1 MKWGV
6 TFSMILLFLSPCI
19 SQDAWI
25 WDRILSKS
33 QVLGAIANSPKNYK
47 LQLICTEVKHTTNG
61 ATIFDTHYYHCADSN
76 YFYPASIVKFPASLF
91 TLEKINQLQ
100 SEKITLNTEIHIDS
114 SFQCQS
120 RSSIDPYTN
129 DSIQT
134 LGSYIEKALIV
145 SDNPSYSRLYEFVGP
160 SYFSRRFEE
169 MRMNRAAIRHR
180 FSNCDSTANRHT
192 NPFHFI
198 GESGDTIYTQPAD
211 FYRGEYPTPT
221 ASMLVGKSYESG
233 GRIIQ
238 KPKSFEMSNALPLAN
253 IHAILMELIYPESQP
268 FDFTISN
275 EQRMFLIEK
284 LKQTPRQATN
294 RKIAQNKDFHENYTN
309 YLFFG
314 QENTART
321 SSIEVCNIV
330 GLAYGFMTDVCYCK
344 DTLTGTE
351 FFLSATLYLNE
362 SNKFGS
368 GNYEYNKLGF
378 PFLKELGWSVK
389 DELEKD

>member
-1 MKWGV
+1 MKWAV
-6 TFSMILLFLSPCI
+6 ALSTILLPTKTCI
-19 SQDAWI
+19 SQDAWQ
-25 WDRILSKS
+25 WDHILSKS
-33 QVLGAIANSPKNYK
+33 QALSAVASAPDKYK
-47 LQLICTEVKHTTNG
+47 LQLICSEVNRTANG
-61 ATIFDTHYYHCADSN
+61 DISFDTHYYHCTDSN
-76 YFYPASIVKFPASLF
+76 YFYPASIVKFPASIF
-91 TLEKINQLQ
+91 TLEKIHELQ
-100 SEKITLNTEIHIDS
+100 SAEITMNSEIHIDS
-114 SFQCQS
+114 SYQCQS
-120 RSSIDPYTN
+120 RSSIDPYAN

-134 LGSYIEKALIV
+134 LASYIEKALIV

-160 SYFSRRFEE
+160 SYFSRRFNE

-180 FSNCDSTANRHT
+180 FSNCDSIANRHT

-198 GESGDTIYTQPAD
+198 GESGDTIYTQQAD
-211 FYRGEYPTPT
+211 HYRGHYPTPT
-221 ASMLVGKSYESG
+221 SSMLVGKSHESG

-253 IHAILMELIYPESQP
+253 IHAILMELIYPESQS

-275 EQRMFLIEK
+275 EQRLFLIEK
-284 LKQTPRQATN
+284 LKQMPRQASN
-294 RKIAQNKDFHENYTN
+294 RKVAQNKDFHDNYTN

-314 QENTART
+314 QENKPRT
-321 SSIEVCNIV
+321 SNIEVCNIV
-330 GLAYGFMTDVCYCK
+330 GLAYGFMTDVCYMK
-344 DTLTGTE
+344 DTLSGTE